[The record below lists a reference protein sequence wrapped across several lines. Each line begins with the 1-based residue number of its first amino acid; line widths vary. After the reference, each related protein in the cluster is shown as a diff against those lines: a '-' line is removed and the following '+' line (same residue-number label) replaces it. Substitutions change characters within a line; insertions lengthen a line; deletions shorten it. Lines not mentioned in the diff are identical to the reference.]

1 MIVNADK
8 IQCDSKVYFHTPTKL
23 AKDLYLY
30 PLCVGDY
37 TYLPGYHLERENY
50 PGYTL
55 IYLEKGHLYGSSET
69 NAFQLEEKQVL
80 FLNGNLPHIYG
91 TDVKSK
97 VLWLHFDGPMAERFY
112 HAILFEN
119 GNVIT
124 PNSSFH
130 CEKLLREIF
139 NTLDLD
145 YAVNEPVISKYITD
159 ILNELLE
166 PQQPKSDSSKKI
178 QESIRYMNEHL
189 EEEITIFDLASHAFL
204 SSYHFIRLFKK
215 VTGKTPHDYLIELRI
230 THAKYYLK
238 TTEKSIKEIAFLCGF
253 SDESSF
259 CNTFRKRIGSS
270 PLQYRK

>member
-1 MIVNADK
+1 MIVHADK
-8 IQCDSKVYFHTPTKL
+8 IQCNSKVYFHTPTEL
-23 AKDLYLY
+23 AEHLYLY

-37 TYLPGYHLERENY
+37 TYLPGYHLERESY

-55 IYLEKGHLYGSSET
+55 IYMKKGDLYGSSE
-69 NAFQLEEKQVL
+69 NSDFHLEEKQIL

-91 TDVKSK
+91 TDRKSN
-97 VLWLHFDGPMAERFY
+97 VLWLQFDGPMAERFY
-112 HAILFEN
+112 NVIVSEN
-119 GNVIT
+119 GNVIS
-124 PNSSFH
+124 PNSTFH
-130 CEKLLREIF
+130 CEKLLLEIF
-139 NTLDLD
+139 HIFDQD
-145 YAVNEPVISKYITD
+145 DSVIEPVISKYITD
-159 ILNELLE
+159 ILNELLK

-178 QESIRYMNEHL
+178 QESIHYMNEHL
-189 EEEITIFDLASHAFL
+189 EEELTISDLASHVFL

-259 CNTFRKRIGSS
+259 CNTFRKRIGCS
-270 PLQYRK
+270 PLQYR